1 MGKRGGLWK
10 YVQATLVGGVLFL
23 LPLILAAVLVMK
35 GLQLASKITKG
46 LVGLVPN
53 GLMSGEMAQA
63 LVGALAL
70 LLLAFIAGLLART
83 RPGQAVV
90 EWLGNTMLASLPVF
104 NFARGFLGGLDE
116 EAAKAIKVVAV
127 PEESGWALGLVF
139 QDDGGDL
146 LPVFLPGVPNWQS
159 GAMRYCPR
167 QTVVFTDLAFAQMI
181 GLARSMG
188 AGKQEELAKLRP
200 LLQKA

>member
-1 MGKRGGLWK
+1 MKQRGGVWR

-35 GLQLASKITKG
+35 GLQLASAITRG
-46 LVGLVPN
+46 LVGLVPDS
-53 GLMSGEMAQA
+53 LMSSETAQA

-70 LLLAFIAGLLART
+70 LLLAFLAGLLART
-83 RPGQAVV
+83 RAGQSVV
-90 EWLGNTMLASLPVF
+90 QWLGNTMLASLPVF

-139 QDDGGDL
+139 QDEGGEL
-146 LPVFLPGVPNWQS
+146 LPVFLPGVPDWQS
-159 GAMRYCPR
+159 GALRYCR
-167 QTVVFTDLAFAQMI
+167 RDGVVFTDLGFGQVI
-181 GLARSMG
+181 GLARTMG
-188 AGKQEELAKLRP
+188 AGKQEELARLLP
-200 LLQKA
+200 LLHNG